1 MKFYLDTS
9 HYIDRKDWVN
19 VPHVI
24 RPYFVDGDKKVE
36 DCFLEL
42 LAGSHAEGDFTILPM
57 NLEYYYIRNK
67 KDQME
72 SYITEAHKVGK
83 KVIAFNDGDNGVRCK
98 LGSDV
103 IVLCQNAYQSKRKP
117 NEYGNSFIVEEDPM
131 KEFFN
136 CDDIAIRDKG
146 EKPRVGFDGFGK
158 ESVVKVL
165 YHSFRNII
173 DNIKY
178 SFGLSFYIPNKVIP
192 ATLIRTKAL
201 DILEEDNR
209 IEANFKIRNQ
219 FRAGAKTAEEQRQKS
234 LEFFTNM
241 LDSDYVLCARG
252 VGNFSKRF
260 YETLA
265 MGRIP
270 VFINTDCVLPFDNII
285 DWKKVCVWIEEQD
298 IDSIAEKLCEF
309 HASISNED
317 FKELQRTCRRV
328 WENHLSRRGVLESM
342 GSLI

>member
-1 MKFYLDTS
+1 MKLFTDTS
-9 HYIDRKDWVN
+9 HYEGRKDWKH

-24 RPYFVDGDKKVE
+24 RPFFEKDSETEV
-36 DCFLEL
+36 
-42 LAGSHAEGDFTILPM
+42 LAKDFFALSLDDADYAILPM
-57 NLEYYYIRNK
+57 TLEYYLISDKKKLMLAFINKCRNARK
-67 KDQME
+67 P
-72 SYITEAHKVGK
+72 V
-83 KVIAFNDGDNGVRCK
+83 VVFNDGDQGVRYK

-103 IVLCQNAYQSKRKP
+103 ILLCQNAYQSKRRP

-136 CDDIAIRDKG
+136 RDDIVVRDKG
-146 EKPRVGFDGFGK
+146 EKPIVGFDGFGK
-158 ESVVKVL
+158 ESFVKIL

-178 SFGLSFYIPNKVIP
+178 SLGLSFYIPNKVIP

-201 DILEEDNR
+201 ELLVKDKR
-209 IEANFKIRNQ
+209 VEANFKIRDQ

-241 LDSDYVLCARG
+241 LESDYVLCARG

-298 IDSIAEKLCEF
+298 IDRIAEKLCEF

-317 FKELQRTCRRV
+317 FKELQRTCRHV
-328 WENHLSRRGVLESM
+328 WELHLSRRGVLESM